1 MKRHYML
8 INGRYIVAT
17 KRKKK
22 PTGPETGIPKKFKA
36 FRIHNDAEGYRSGID
51 KIGIDDLNKGD
62 VVIRGE
68 WSGINYKDAL
78 AATGKEKILKSYP
91 LVGGIDVA
99 GEVVSSECKQFSP
112 GDKVLVTG
120 CDLSEKRD
128 GGYSQYLR
136 LDSKNIIPLPAGL
149 TTREAMGIGTAGFT
163 AAISLF
169 RMEALGQTPKSG
181 PIVITGASGGVGS
194 FAIDI
199 LTGAGYEVHAITGK
213 VDQFDYLEKL
223 GARQC
228 ISRHD
233 LHWGQH
239 PLESV
244 RWAGCI
250 DNVGGDMLAGISRVI
265 GLWGN
270 IAVCGMAGG
279 IGLHATNLPM
289 ILRGVS
295 LIGISSSNTP
305 YEMRKMLWKRLANEW
320 RPRHLESIISNEIK
334 LSNLGKAFGVLMK
347 GDSLGRTIVNLT

>member
-1 MKRHYML
+1 MTD
-8 INGRYIVAT
+8 IPAT
-17 KRKKK
+17 
-22 PTGPETGIPKKFKA
+22 FKA
-36 FRIHNDAEGYRSGID
+36 FRINNDAEGYRSGIEN
-51 KIGIDDLNKGD
+51 ISLNDLSEGD

-78 AATGKEKILKSYP
+78 AATGKGKILQKYP

-99 GEVVSSECKQFSP
+99 GEVVTSQCERFSP

-120 CDLSEKRD
+120 CNLSEKRD

-136 LDSKNIIPLPAGL
+136 LDSNSIIPLPNGL

-163 AAISLF
+163 AAISLY
-169 RMEALGQTPKSG
+169 RMEALGQTPAAG

-199 LTGAGYEVHAITGK
+199 LTRVGYEVHAITGK
-213 VDQFDYLEKL
+213 VDQFDYLENL
-223 GARQC
+223 GATQC

-233 LHWGQH
+233 LHWGQA
-239 PLESV
+239 PLESI

-270 IAVCGMAGG
+270 IACCGMAGG
-279 IGLHATNLPM
+279 IGLNGTNLPL

-295 LIGISSSNTP
+295 LIGISSNNTP
-305 YEMRKMLWKRLANEW
+305 YDIRKILWDRLANEW
-320 RPRHLESIISNEIK
+320 RPQYLDTIVNNEVRLED
-334 LSNLGKAFGVLMK
+334 LGEAFDVLMK
-347 GDSLGRTIVNLT
+347 GDSLGRTVVNLA

>member
-1 MKRHYML
+1 MTE
-8 INGRYIVAT
+8 I
-17 KRKKK
+17 
-22 PTGPETGIPKKFKA
+22 PETFKA
-36 FRIHNDAEGYRSGID
+36 FRIHDDAEGYRSGIET
-51 KIGIDDLNKGD
+51 IGIDDLSEGD

-78 AATGKEKILKSYP
+78 AATGKGKILKSYP

-99 GEVVSSECKQFSP
+99 GEVISSQNDRFSA

-120 CDLSEKRD
+120 CNLSEKRD

-136 LDSKNIIPLPAGL
+136 LDSNHVVPLPTGL

-163 AAISLF
+163 AAISLL
-169 RMEALGQTPKSG
+169 RMEALGQTPEAG
-181 PIVITGASGGVGS
+181 AIVVTGASGGVGS

-199 LTGAGYEVHAITGK
+199 LTRAGYEVHAITGK
-213 VDQFDYLEKL
+213 VEQFDYLEEL
-223 GARQC
+223 GAKQC

-233 LHWGQH
+233 LHWGEQA
-239 PLESV
+239 LESV

-265 GLWGN
+265 DLWGN

-295 LIGISSSNTP
+295 LIGISSNNTP
-305 YEMRKMLWKRLANEW
+305 YDMRRTLWDRLANEW
-320 RPRHLESIISNEIK
+320 RPPHLDDIITNEV
-334 LSNLGKAFGVLMK
+334 SLGQLGDAFEVLMK
-347 GDSLGRTIVNLT
+347 GDSLGRTVVNLA

>member
-1 MKRHYML
+1 M
-8 INGRYIVAT
+8 I
-17 KRKKK
+17 
-22 PTGPETGIPKKFKA
+22 GIPKKFKA

-51 KIGIDDLNKGD
+51 NISIDDLSEGD

-78 AATGKEKILKSYP
+78 AATGKGKILRSYP

-99 GEVVSSECKQFSP
+99 GKVVSSKCKDFAV

-120 CDLSEKRD
+120 CNLSEKRD

-136 LDSKNIIPLPAGL
+136 LDSRNVIPLPAGL

-169 RMEALGQTPKSG
+169 RMEALGQTPEAG
-181 PIVITGASGGVGS
+181 PIVVTGASGGVGS

-199 LTGAGYEVHAITGK
+199 LSHAGYEVHAITGK
-213 VDQFDYLEKL
+213 VDQFDYLEAL

-233 LHWGQH
+233 LYWGQQ
-239 PLESV
+239 PLEPV

-250 DNVGGDMLAGISRVI
+250 DSVGGDMLAGISRVI
-265 GLWGN
+265 DLWGN
-270 IAVCGMAGG
+270 IAVCGMAAG
-279 IGLHATNLPM
+279 IGLNATNLPL

-305 YEMRKMLWKRLANEW
+305 HDMRETLWKRLANEW
-320 RPRHLESIISNEIK
+320 RPRHLESIISNEVS
-334 LSNLGKAFGVLMK
+334 LNDLGEAFDVLMK
-347 GDSLGRTIVNLT
+347 GNALGRTVVCLE

>member
-1 MKRHYML
+1 MTD
-8 INGRYIVAT
+8 I
-17 KRKKK
+17 
-22 PTGPETGIPKKFKA
+22 PEKFKA
-36 FRIHNDAEGYRSGID
+36 FRIHNDAEGYRSGLENISID
-51 KIGIDDLNKGD
+51 ELSKGD

-78 AATGKEKILKSYP
+78 AATGKAKILKTYP

-99 GEVVSSECKQFSP
+99 GEVISSECERFSP

-120 CDLSEKRD
+120 CNLSEKYD

-136 LDSKNIIPLPAGL
+136 LNSNSVIPLPAGL
-149 TTREAMGIGTAGFT
+149 TSREAMGIGTAGFT
-163 AAISLF
+163 AAISLY
-169 RMEALGQTPKSG
+169 RMEALGQTPAAG

-199 LTGAGYEVHAITGK
+199 LTRAGYEVHAITGK
-213 VDQFDYLEKL
+213 VEQFDYLEEL

-233 LHWGQH
+233 LHWGQQ
-239 PLESV
+239 PLETI

-250 DNVGGDMLAGISRVI
+250 DSVGGDMLAGISRVI
-265 GLWGN
+265 DLWGN

-279 IGLHATNLPM
+279 IGLHATNLPL

-295 LIGISSSNTP
+295 LIGISSNNTP
-305 YEMRKMLWKRLANEW
+305 YEMRKTIWDRLANEW
-320 RPRHLESIISNEIK
+320 RPRHLESIVSNEVSLEVLGDAFDVLIK
-334 LSNLGKAFGVLMK
+334 GNA
-347 GDSLGRTIVNLT
+347 LGRTVVSLA

>member
-1 MKRHYML
+1 M
-8 INGRYIVAT
+8 
-17 KRKKK
+17 
-22 PTGPETGIPKKFKA
+22 TGIPRTFKA
-36 FRIHNDAEGYRSGID
+36 FRIHNDAEGYRSGIEH
-51 KIGIDDLNKGD
+51 ISIDDLSDGD

-78 AATGKEKILKSYP
+78 AATGKAKILNSYP

-99 GEVVSSECKQFSP
+99 GEVISSQCERFSP

-120 CDLSEKRD
+120 CQLSENRD

-136 LDSKNIIPLPAGL
+136 LDSKNVIPLPAGL
-149 TTREAMGIGTAGFT
+149 TAREAMGIGTAGFT
-163 AAISLF
+163 AALSLF
-169 RMEALGQTPKSG
+169 RMEALGQTPEAG

-199 LTGAGYEVHAITGK
+199 LTRAGYEIHAITGK
-213 VDQFDYLEKL
+213 VDQFDYLEEL
-223 GARQC
+223 GAQQC
-228 ISRHD
+228 LSRHD
-233 LHWGQH
+233 LHWGKQ

-250 DNVGGDMLAGISRVI
+250 DNVGGDMLAGISRLI
-265 GLWGN
+265 DLWGN

-295 LIGISSSNTP
+295 LIGISSNNTP
-305 YEMRKMLWKRLANEW
+305 YDLRKVLWNHLANDW
-320 RPRHLESIISNEIK
+320 RPLHLESIINNEIC
-334 LSNLGKAFGVLMK
+334 LDDLGDCFDVLIN
-347 GDSLGRTIVNLT
+347 GNAIGRTVVSLL

>member
-1 MKRHYML
+1 M
-8 INGRYIVAT
+8 
-17 KRKKK
+17 
-22 PTGPETGIPKKFKA
+22 TGIPETFKA
-36 FRIHNDAEGYRSGID
+36 FRIHNDAEGYRSGIEN
-51 KIGIDDLNKGD
+51 IGIDDLSEGD

-68 WSGINYKDAL
+68 WSGINFKDAL
-78 AATGKEKILKSYP
+78 AATGKGKILKSYP

-99 GEVVSSECKQFSP
+99 GEVISSECERFSP

-120 CDLSEKRD
+120 CNLSEKRD

-136 LDSKNIIPLPAGL
+136 LDSNSVIPLPSGL

-163 AAISLF
+163 AAISLY
-169 RMEALGQTPKSG
+169 RMEALGQTPEAG
-181 PIVITGASGGVGS
+181 PIVVTGASGGVGS

-199 LTGAGYEVHAITGK
+199 LTSAGYEVHAITGK
-213 VDQFDYLEKL
+213 VDQFDYLEEL

-233 LHWGQH
+233 LHWGQQ
-239 PLESV
+239 PLDSV

-250 DNVGGDMLAGISRVI
+250 DSVGGDMLAGISRVI
-265 GLWGN
+265 DLWGN

-279 IGLHATNLPM
+279 IGLHTTNLPM

-305 YEMRKMLWKRLANEW
+305 YDMREILWDRLAKQW
-320 RPRHLESIISNEIK
+320 RPRHLDSIISNEAS
-334 LSNLGKAFGVLMK
+334 LDNLGGVFDLLMK
-347 GDSLGRTIVNLT
+347 GNALGRTVVNLR

>member
-1 MKRHYML
+1 M
-8 INGRYIVAT
+8 
-17 KRKKK
+17 
-22 PTGPETGIPKKFKA
+22 TGIPDRFKA
-36 FRIHNDAEGYRSGID
+36 FRIHNDAEGYRSGIEN
-51 KIGIDDLNKGD
+51 ISIDDLSEGD

-78 AATGKEKILKSYP
+78 AATGKGKILKSYP
-91 LVGGIDVA
+91 MVGGIDVA
-99 GEVVSSECKQFSP
+99 GEVISSECERFSP

-120 CDLSEKRD
+120 CNLSEKRD

-136 LDSKNIIPLPAGL
+136 LDSNSVIPLPSGL

-163 AAISLF
+163 AAISLY
-169 RMEALGQTPKSG
+169 RMEALGQTPGAG

-199 LTGAGYEVHAITGK
+199 LTSAGYEVHAITGK
-213 VDQFDYLEKL
+213 VDQFDYLEEL

-233 LHWGQH
+233 LHWGQQ

-265 GLWGN
+265 DLWGN

-305 YEMRKMLWKRLANEW
+305 YDMREILWDRLAKQW
-320 RPRHLESIISNEIK
+320 RPRHLDSIISNEVS
-334 LSNLGKAFGVLMK
+334 LDNLGGAFDLLMK
-347 GDSLGRTIVNLT
+347 GNSLGRTVVNLL

>member
-1 MKRHYML
+1 M
-8 INGRYIVAT
+8 T
-17 KRKKK
+17 E
-22 PTGPETGIPKKFKA
+22 TPETFKA
-36 FRIHNDAEGYRSGID
+36 FRIHNDAEGYRSGIEHVS
-51 KIGIDDLNKGD
+51 IDDLNEGD
-62 VVIRGE
+62 VVVRGE

-78 AATGKEKILKSYP
+78 AATGKGKILKKYP

-99 GEVVSSECKQFSP
+99 GEVVSSECEQFSP

-120 CDLSEKRD
+120 CKLSEKRD

-136 LDSKNIIPLPAGL
+136 LDSNNVIALPAGL

-163 AAISLF
+163 AAISLY
-169 RMEALGQTPKSG
+169 RMEALGQTPEAG

-199 LTGAGYEVHAITGK
+199 LTRAGYEVHAITGK
-213 VDQFDYLEKL
+213 VEQFDYLEDL

-233 LHWGQH
+233 LHWGQQ
-239 PLESV
+239 PLESI

-250 DNVGGDMLAGISRVI
+250 DSVGGDMLAGISRVI
-265 GLWGN
+265 DLWGN

-279 IGLHATNLPM
+279 IGLHTTNLPL

-295 LIGISSSNTP
+295 LIGISSANTP
-305 YEMRKMLWKRLANEW
+305 YDIRKILWDRLANEW
-320 RPRHLESIISNEIK
+320 RPSHLETIVNNEVT
-334 LSNLGKAFGVLMK
+334 LDELGEAFEVLMK
-347 GDSLGRTIVNLT
+347 GNALGRTVVNLS